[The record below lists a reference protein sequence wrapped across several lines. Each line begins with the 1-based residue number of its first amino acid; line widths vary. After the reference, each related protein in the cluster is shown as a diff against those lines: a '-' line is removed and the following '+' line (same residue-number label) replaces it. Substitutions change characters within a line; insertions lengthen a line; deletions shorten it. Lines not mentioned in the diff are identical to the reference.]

1 MVQNLQASD
10 LSVMFKYLFK
20 KLDRQKYP
28 FVDGIYYLLMI
39 ILLIIGIL
47 IIK

>member
-1 MVQNLQASD
+1 MLKSLLN
-10 LSVMFKYLFK
+10 

-28 FVDGIYYLLMI
+28 FVDGIYYLIMI

>member
-1 MVQNLQASD
+1 
-10 LSVMFKYLFK
+10 MFKNIFK

-28 FVDGIYYLLMI
+28 FVDGIYYLLI
-39 ILLIIGIL
+39 ILFLIIGIL

>member
-1 MVQNLQASD
+1 
-10 LSVMFKYLFK
+10 MFKRLFK

>member
-1 MVQNLQASD
+1 
-10 LSVMFKYLFK
+10 MFKHLFK